1 MDENIILQQ
10 LKKHFSYDQF
20 RTGQLEI
27 IQSVLAEHDTLAVLP
42 TGTGKSICYQ
52 LPALMLEGT
61 TIIVSPLIS
70 LMIDQVKELHA
81 KHIKKVVAITSLM
94 NYQERQKVFANIQS
108 YKMIF
113 ISPELLQYASI
124 IRQLKKLSVSLF
136 VIDEAHC
143 ISQWGHA
150 FRPDYLRLVHVIHQ
164 LNHPTVLAL

>member
-1 MDENIILQQ
+1 MDESFILQQ

-42 TGTGKSICYQ
+42 TVTGKSICYQ

-81 KHIKKVVAITSLM
+81 KHIKKVVAITSFM

-113 ISPELLQYASI
+113 ISTELLQYASI
-124 IRQLKKLSVSLF
+124 IRILIMLSITLIVIFESYSFSL
-136 VIDEAHC
+136 
-143 ISQWGHA
+143 
-150 FRPDYLRLVHVIHQ
+150 
-164 LNHPTVLAL
+164 